1 MPSCTL
7 ALAQAVSTRI
17 LAERCVA
24 ARRRQRQRGG
34 GSGSS
39 ITVAGAAAARR
50 RQWQRGGGS
59 GSAAEAVAAASQRRV
74 WRQRG
79 GGSGS
84 AAETA
89 AARRRQWQQ
98 HHSGGCGGSAAE
110 AVAARRMQRR
120 QRIYSQINRHRDRVL
135 PVVTESHARL
145 GTESAG
151 MGRHAASPGGPGV
164 RRDASRRLLLRP
176 SELVPELK
184 IFLLHK

>member
-59 GSAAEAVAAASQRRV
+59 GSAAEAVAAASQR
-74 WRQRG
+74 
-79 GGSGS
+79 
-84 AAETA
+84 
-89 AARRRQWQQ
+89 
-98 HHSGGCGGSAAE
+98 CGGSAAE

>member
-1 MPSCTL
+1 MC
-7 ALAQAVSTRI
+7 
-17 LAERCVA
+17 
-24 ARRRQRQRGG
+24 
-34 GSGSS
+34 
-39 ITVAGAAAARR
+39 
-50 RQWQRGGGS
+50 
-59 GSAAEAVAAASQRRV
+59 
-74 WRQRG
+74 
-79 GGSGS
+79 GS

-98 HHSGGCGGSAAE
+98 HHSGGCCGSAAEAVAARRRQRQRGGGSGSSITAAGVAAARRRQWQRGGDSGSAAEAVAAASQRCGGSAAE